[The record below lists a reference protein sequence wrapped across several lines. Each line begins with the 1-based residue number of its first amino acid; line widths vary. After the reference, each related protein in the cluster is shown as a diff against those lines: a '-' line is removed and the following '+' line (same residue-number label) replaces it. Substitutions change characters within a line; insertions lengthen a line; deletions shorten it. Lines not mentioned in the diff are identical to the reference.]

1 MLSYDMGKRGN
12 ASRYDYLYRRIR
24 HDIAHGNILPDEK
37 LPSKRALARNLGVS
51 VITVE
56 AAYAQLIAEGYVRAE
71 ERRGYFACELSP
83 VARGGQCGGKRD
95 GQRGGDHLRGIAASD
110 SIPENAIRRPSPAS
124 AGLTQFP
131 AASSE
136 RRLASPGTSARM
148 AEGVPA
154 FASEGGPATPAP
166 SSESAATALFPYQT
180 WARVMRRTLA
190 EESSA
195 TLAQAAL
202 GAGSPRLRRAIAAY
216 LREYRGMDVPAERIV
231 VAAGSQTLYQLIIQL
246 LGRERAFAIES
257 PGYPLLERMY
267 DAQGA
272 RCTSVPLVAGG
283 IDVAAL
289 RESGASVAHVMPAH
303 QFPTGVVMSAA
314 HRRDLLN
321 WSRMDAARAF
331 SSDGPRG
338 RFIIEDDY
346 DAEFRMSGRPIGAAR
361 ERRCGGARHL
371 FELVHEKPRCGIP
384 HRLYGPPR
392 GPRCA
397 IRAQTGFLLEH
408 GQPTRAA
415 CPRPLHRAGA
425 LRAACEPPA
434 YPCEAA
440 AGWAG
445 GPRARELPL
454 RRKSRSKGSTG
465 DFTSRCACAKA
476 RKTALWGHCRRRACS
491 LPSWGEALLPGRA
504 LNRGSRSLR
513 STARASTSRNL
524 SCRSAARG
532 GVLVCRGLGGMLAL
546 RGARGGFLFTVGMR
560 APFRRSASA

>member
-83 VARGGQCGGKRD
+83 VARGWQCGGKRD

-110 SIPENAIRRPSPAS
+110 SISENAIRRPSPAS
-124 AGLTQFP
+124 AGLTQSP
-131 AASSE
+131 E

-246 LGRERAFAIES
+246 LGRDRTFAIES

-272 RCTSVPLVAGG
+272 RCASVPLAAGG

-289 RESGASVAHVMPAH
+289 NESGASVAHVMPAH

-346 DAEFRMSGRPIGAAR
+346 DAEFRMSGRPIAPLASVDVAGRVIYLNSFTKSLGAAFR
-361 ERRCGGARHL
+361 IAYMALPEDLAAQ
-371 FELVHEKPRCGIP
+371 FELKLGFYSNTVSPLEQLALARFIEQGHYER
-384 HRLYGPPR
+384 HVNRLRTHVKRLQDGLVGRVRESSLAQEVAFEGLDRGLYFSMRVRKGTQDRVVGALQAAGVQLAFLGR
-392 GPRCA
+392 GPLA
-397 IRAQTGFLLEH
+397 WSGAQ
-408 GQPTRAA
+408 
-415 CPRPLHRAGA
+415 AG
-425 LRAACEPPA
+425 E
-434 YPCEAA
+434 
-440 AGWAG
+440 
-445 GPRARELPL
+445 
-454 RRKSRSKGSTG
+454 SV
-465 DFTSRCACAKA
+465 F
-476 RKTALWGHCRRRACS
+476 
-491 LPSWGEALLPGRA
+491 A
-504 LNRGSRSLR
+504 LNCESL
-513 STARASTSRNL
+513 NIEEL
-524 SCRSAARG
+524 
-532 GVLVCRGLGGMLAL
+532 VL
-546 RGARGGFLFTVGMR
+546 
-560 APFRRSASA
+560 P

>member
-1 MLSYDMGKRGN
+1 MLSYDMDERGN
-12 ASRYDYLYRRIR
+12 ASRYDYLYRCIR

-56 AAYAQLIAEGYVRAE
+56 TAYAQLIAEGYVRAE

-83 VARGGQCGGKRD
+83 VARGGRQGGARNRGNARTGGVSGGAA
-95 GQRGGDHLRGIAASD
+95 GQRG
-110 SIPENAIRRPSPAS
+110 
-124 AGLTQFP
+124 
-131 AASSE
+131 
-136 RRLASPGTSARM
+136 
-148 AEGVPA
+148 
-154 FASEGGPATPAP
+154 FASEGATGRHAASPDSDATQSPATSSARRPASLRFPAHTLGDSPFSDSAGDPMTFVP
-166 SSESAATALFPYQT
+166 SSGSAATALFPYQT
-180 WARVMRRTLA
+180 WARVMRRTLT

-246 LGRERAFAIES
+246 LGRDRAFAIES

-272 RCTSVPLVAGG
+272 RCASVPLAAGG

-321 WSRMDAARAF
+321 WSRTDAARAF

-346 DAEFRMSGRPIGAAR
+346 DAEFRMSGRPIAPLASVDVAGRVIYLNSFTKSLGAAFR
-361 ERRCGGARHL
+361 IAYMALPEDLAAQ
-371 FELVHEKPRCGIP
+371 FELKLGFYSNTVSPLEQLALARFIEQGHYER
-384 HRLYGPPR
+384 HVNRLRTHVKRLQDGLVGRVRESSLAQEVAFEGLDRGLYFSMRVRKGTQDRAVGALQAAGVQLAFLGR
-392 GPRCA
+392 GPLA
-397 IRAQTGFLLEH
+397 WSGAQSGESVF
-408 GQPTRAA
+408 
-415 CPRPLHRAGA
+415 A
-425 LRAACEPPA
+425 LNCESLSI
-434 YPCEAA
+434 E
-440 AGWAG
+440 
-445 GPRARELPL
+445 EL
-454 RRKSRSKGSTG
+454 
-465 DFTSRCACAKA
+465 
-476 RKTALWGHCRRRACS
+476 
-491 LPSWGEALLPGRA
+491 LLP
-504 LNRGSRSLR
+504 
-513 STARASTSRNL
+513 
-524 SCRSAARG
+524 
-532 GVLVCRGLGGMLAL
+532 
-546 RGARGGFLFTVGMR
+546 
-560 APFRRSASA
+560 

>member
-1 MLSYDMGKRGN
+1 MLSYDMDERGN
-12 ASRYDYLYRRIR
+12 ASRYDYLYRCIR

-83 VARGGQCGGKRD
+83 VARGGRQGGARNRGNAWTGGVSGGAA
-95 GQRGGDHLRGIAASD
+95 GQRGFASEGATGRHAASPD
-110 SIPENAIRRPSPAS
+110 SDATQSPATSS
-124 AGLTQFP
+124 A
-131 AASSE
+131 
-136 RRLASPGTSARM
+136 RRLASLRFPAHTLGDSPFSDSA
-148 AEGVPA
+148 
-154 FASEGGPATPAP
+154 GGPATPAP

-180 WARVMRRTLA
+180 WARVMRRTLV

-246 LGRERAFAIES
+246 LGRDRAFAIES

-272 RCTSVPLVAGG
+272 RCASVPLAAGG

-346 DAEFRMSGRPIGAAR
+346 DAEFRMSGRPIAPLASVDVAGRVIYLNSFTKSLGAAFR
-361 ERRCGGARHL
+361 IAYMALPEDLAAQ
-371 FELVHEKPRCGIP
+371 FELKLGFYSNTVSPLEQLALARFIEQGHYER
-384 HRLYGPPR
+384 HVNRLRTHVKRLQDGLVGRVRESSLAQEVAFEGLDRGLYFSMRVLKGTQDRAVGALQAAGVQLAFLGR
-392 GPRCA
+392 GPLA
-397 IRAQTGFLLEH
+397 WSGAQ
-408 GQPTRAA
+408 
-415 CPRPLHRAGA
+415 AG
-425 LRAACEPPA
+425 E
-434 YPCEAA
+434 
-440 AGWAG
+440 
-445 GPRARELPL
+445 
-454 RRKSRSKGSTG
+454 SV
-465 DFTSRCACAKA
+465 F
-476 RKTALWGHCRRRACS
+476 
-491 LPSWGEALLPGRA
+491 A
-504 LNRGSRSLR
+504 LNCESL
-513 STARASTSRNL
+513 NIEEL
-524 SCRSAARG
+524 
-532 GVLVCRGLGGMLAL
+532 VL
-546 RGARGGFLFTVGMR
+546 
-560 APFRRSASA
+560 P

>member
-1 MLSYDMGKRGN
+1 MLSYDMGERGN
-12 ASRYDYLYRRIR
+12 ASRYDYLYRCIR

-83 VARGGQCGGKRD
+83 VARGGRQGGARNRGNARTGGVSGGAA
-95 GQRGGDHLRGIAASD
+95 GQRGFAFEGATGRHAASPD
-110 SIPENAIRRPSPAS
+110 SDAAQS
-124 AGLTQFP
+124 P
-131 AASSE
+131 AASPA
-136 RRLASPGTSARM
+136 RRLASLRFPAHTLGDSPFSDSAGDPM
-148 AEGVPA
+148 AFV
-154 FASEGGPATPAP
+154 P
-166 SSESAATALFPYQT
+166 SSGAAATALFPYQT
-180 WARVMRRTLA
+180 WARVMRRTLT

-216 LREYRGMDVPAERIV
+216 LREYRGMDVPAECIV

-272 RCTSVPLVAGG
+272 RCASVPLAAGG

-289 RESGASVAHVMPAH
+289 SESGASVAHVMPAH

-346 DAEFRMSGRPIGAAR
+346 DAEFRMSGRPIAPLASVDVAGRVIYLNSFTKSLGAAFR
-361 ERRCGGARHL
+361 IAYMALPEDLAAQ
-371 FELVHEKPRCGIP
+371 FELKLGFYSNTVSPLEQLALARFIEQGHYER
-384 HRLYGPPR
+384 HVNRLRTHVKRLQDGLVGRVRESSLAQEVAFEGLDR
-392 GPRCA
+392 GLCFSMRV
-397 IRAQTGFLLEH
+397 RKGTQD
-408 GQPTRAA
+408 RVV
-415 CPRPLHRAGA
+415 GA
-425 LRAACEPPA
+425 LQ
-434 YPCEAA
+434 A
-440 AGWAG
+440 AGVQLAFLGKGPLAWSDAQAG
-445 GPRARELPL
+445 E
-454 RRKSRSKGSTG
+454 SV
-465 DFTSRCACAKA
+465 F
-476 RKTALWGHCRRRACS
+476 
-491 LPSWGEALLPGRA
+491 A
-504 LNRGSRSLR
+504 LNCESL
-513 STARASTSRNL
+513 NIEEL
-524 SCRSAARG
+524 
-532 GVLVCRGLGGMLAL
+532 VL
-546 RGARGGFLFTVGMR
+546 
-560 APFRRSASA
+560 P

>member
-83 VARGGQCGGKRD
+83 VARGGKRD

-110 SIPENAIRRPSPAS
+110 SISENAIRRPSPAS
-124 AGLTQFP
+124 AGLTQSP
-131 AASSE
+131 E

-246 LGRERAFAIES
+246 LGRDRTFAIES

-272 RCTSVPLVAGG
+272 RCASVPLAAGG

-289 RESGASVAHVMPAH
+289 NESGASVAHVMPAH

-331 SSDGPRG
+331 SSEGPRG

-346 DAEFRMSGRPIGAAR
+346 DAEFRMSGRPIAPLASVDVAGRVIYLNSFTKSLGAAFR
-361 ERRCGGARHL
+361 IAYMALPEDLAAQ
-371 FELVHEKPRCGIP
+371 FELKLGFYSNTISPLEQLALARFIEQGHYERHVN
-384 HRLYGPPR
+384 RLRTHVKRLQDGLVGRVRESSLAQEVAFEGLDRGLYFSMRVRKGAQDRAVGALQAAGVQLAFLGR
-392 GPRCA
+392 GPLA
-397 IRAQTGFLLEH
+397 WSGAQ
-408 GQPTRAA
+408 
-415 CPRPLHRAGA
+415 
-425 LRAACEPPA
+425 
-434 YPCEAA
+434 
-440 AGWAG
+440 
-445 GPRARELPL
+445 
-454 RRKSRSKGSTG
+454 S
-465 DFTSRCACAKA
+465 
-476 RKTALWGHCRRRACS
+476 
-491 LPSWGEALLPGRA
+491 GESVFA
-504 LNRGSRSLR
+504 LNCESL
-513 STARASTSRNL
+513 NIEEL
-524 SCRSAARG
+524 
-532 GVLVCRGLGGMLAL
+532 VL
-546 RGARGGFLFTVGMR
+546 
-560 APFRRSASA
+560 P

>member
-83 VARGGQCGGKRD
+83 VARGWQCGGQCGGKRD

-124 AGLTQFP
+124 AGLTQSP
-131 AASSE
+131 E

-246 LGRERAFAIES
+246 LGRDRAFAIES

-272 RCTSVPLVAGG
+272 RCASVPLAAGG

-289 RESGASVAHVMPAH
+289 SESGASVAHVMPAH

-346 DAEFRMSGRPIGAAR
+346 DAEFRMSGRPIAPLASVDVAGRVIYLNSFTKSLGAAFR
-361 ERRCGGARHL
+361 IAYMALPEDLAAQ
-371 FELVHEKPRCGIP
+371 FELKLGFYSNTVSPLEQLALARFIEQGHYER
-384 HRLYGPPR
+384 HVNRLRTHVKRLQDGLVGRVRESSLAQEVAFEGLDRGLYFSMRVRKGAQDRVVGALQAAGVQLAFLGR
-392 GPRCA
+392 GPLA
-397 IRAQTGFLLEH
+397 WSGAQ
-408 GQPTRAA
+408 
-415 CPRPLHRAGA
+415 AG
-425 LRAACEPPA
+425 E
-434 YPCEAA
+434 
-440 AGWAG
+440 
-445 GPRARELPL
+445 
-454 RRKSRSKGSTG
+454 SV
-465 DFTSRCACAKA
+465 F
-476 RKTALWGHCRRRACS
+476 
-491 LPSWGEALLPGRA
+491 A
-504 LNRGSRSLR
+504 LNCESL
-513 STARASTSRNL
+513 NIEEL
-524 SCRSAARG
+524 
-532 GVLVCRGLGGMLAL
+532 VL
-546 RGARGGFLFTVGMR
+546 
-560 APFRRSASA
+560 P

>member
-83 VARGGQCGGKRD
+83 VARGWQCGGQCGGKRD

-124 AGLTQFP
+124 AGLTQSP
-131 AASSE
+131 E
-136 RRLASPGTSARM
+136 QRLASPGTSARM

-154 FASEGGPATPAP
+154 FASEGGLATPAP

-246 LGRERAFAIES
+246 LGRDRAFAIES

-272 RCTSVPLVAGG
+272 RCASVPLAAGG

-289 RESGASVAHVMPAH
+289 SESGASVAHVMPAH

-331 SSDGPRG
+331 SSEGPRG

-346 DAEFRMSGRPIGAAR
+346 DAEFRMSGRPIAPLASVDVAGRVIYLNSFTKSLGAAFR
-361 ERRCGGARHL
+361 IAYMALPEDLAAQ
-371 FELVHEKPRCGIP
+371 FELKLGFYSNTVSPLEQLALARFIEQGHYER
-384 HRLYGPPR
+384 HVNRLRTHVKRLQDGLVGRVRESSLAQEVAFEGLDR
-392 GPRCA
+392 GLYFSMRVRKGA
-397 IRAQTGFLLEH
+397 QDRAV
-408 GQPTRAA
+408 
-415 CPRPLHRAGA
+415 GA
-425 LRAACEPPA
+425 LQ
-434 YPCEAA
+434 A
-440 AGWAG
+440 AGVQLAFLGG
-445 GPRARELPL
+445 GPLAW
-454 RRKSRSKGSTG
+454 SGAQS
-465 DFTSRCACAKA
+465 
-476 RKTALWGHCRRRACS
+476 
-491 LPSWGEALLPGRA
+491 GESVFA
-504 LNRGSRSLR
+504 LNCESL
-513 STARASTSRNL
+513 NIEEL
-524 SCRSAARG
+524 
-532 GVLVCRGLGGMLAL
+532 VL
-546 RGARGGFLFTVGMR
+546 
-560 APFRRSASA
+560 P

>member
-83 VARGGQCGGKRD
+83 VARGWQCGWQCGGKRD

-124 AGLTQFP
+124 AGLTQSP
-131 AASSE
+131 E
-136 RRLASPGTSARM
+136 QRLAPPGTSARM

-246 LGRERAFAIES
+246 LGRDRAFAIES

-272 RCTSVPLVAGG
+272 RCASVPLAAGG

-289 RESGASVAHVMPAH
+289 SESGASVAHVMPAH

-331 SSDGPRG
+331 SSEGPRG

-346 DAEFRMSGRPIGAAR
+346 DAEFRMSGRPIAPLASVDVAGRVIYLNSFTKSLGAAFR
-361 ERRCGGARHL
+361 IAYMALPEDLAAQ
-371 FELVHEKPRCGIP
+371 FELKLGFYSNTVSPLEQLALARFIEQGHYER
-384 HRLYGPPR
+384 HVNRLRTHVKRLQDGLVGRVRESSLAQEVAFEGLDRGLYFSMRVRKGAQDRAVGALHAAGVQLAFLGR
-392 GPRCA
+392 GPLA
-397 IRAQTGFLLEH
+397 WSGAQ
-408 GQPTRAA
+408 
-415 CPRPLHRAGA
+415 
-425 LRAACEPPA
+425 
-434 YPCEAA
+434 
-440 AGWAG
+440 
-445 GPRARELPL
+445 
-454 RRKSRSKGSTG
+454 S
-465 DFTSRCACAKA
+465 
-476 RKTALWGHCRRRACS
+476 
-491 LPSWGEALLPGRA
+491 GESVFA
-504 LNRGSRSLR
+504 LNCESL
-513 STARASTSRNL
+513 NIEEL
-524 SCRSAARG
+524 
-532 GVLVCRGLGGMLAL
+532 VL
-546 RGARGGFLFTVGMR
+546 
-560 APFRRSASA
+560 P

>member
-1 MLSYDMGKRGN
+1 MLSYDMDERGN
-12 ASRYDYLYRRIR
+12 ASRYDYLYRCIR

-56 AAYAQLIAEGYVRAE
+56 TAYAQLIAEGYVRAE

-83 VARGGQCGGKRD
+83 VARGGRQGGARNRGNARTGGVSGGAA
-95 GQRGGDHLRGIAASD
+95 GQRG
-110 SIPENAIRRPSPAS
+110 
-124 AGLTQFP
+124 
-131 AASSE
+131 
-136 RRLASPGTSARM
+136 
-148 AEGVPA
+148 
-154 FASEGGPATPAP
+154 FASEGATGRHAASPDSDATQSPATSSARRPASLRFPAHTLGDSPFSDSAGDPMTFVP
-166 SSESAATALFPYQT
+166 SSGSAATALFPYQT
-180 WARVMRRTLA
+180 WARVMRRTLT

-246 LGRERAFAIES
+246 LGRDRAFAIES

-272 RCTSVPLVAGG
+272 RCASVPLAAGG

-289 RESGASVAHVMPAH
+289 SESGASVAHVMPAH

-346 DAEFRMSGRPIGAAR
+346 DAEFRMSGRPIAPLASVDVAGRVIYLNSFTKSLGAAFR
-361 ERRCGGARHL
+361 IAYMALPEDLAAQ
-371 FELVHEKPRCGIP
+371 FELKLGFYSNTVSPLEQLALARFIEQGHYER
-384 HRLYGPPR
+384 HVNRLRTHVKRLQDGLVGRVRESSLAQEVVFEGLDRGLYFSMRVRKGTQDRAVGALQAAGVQLVFLGR
-392 GPRCA
+392 GPLA
-397 IRAQTGFLLEH
+397 WSGAQ
-408 GQPTRAA
+408 
-415 CPRPLHRAGA
+415 
-425 LRAACEPPA
+425 
-434 YPCEAA
+434 
-440 AGWAG
+440 
-445 GPRARELPL
+445 
-454 RRKSRSKGSTG
+454 S
-465 DFTSRCACAKA
+465 
-476 RKTALWGHCRRRACS
+476 
-491 LPSWGEALLPGRA
+491 GESVFA
-504 LNRGSRSLR
+504 LNCESL
-513 STARASTSRNL
+513 NIEEL
-524 SCRSAARG
+524 
-532 GVLVCRGLGGMLAL
+532 VL
-546 RGARGGFLFTVGMR
+546 
-560 APFRRSASA
+560 P

>member
-56 AAYAQLIAEGYVRAE
+56 AAYAQLIAEGYVRTE

-83 VARGGQCGGKRD
+83 VARGWQCGGQCGGKRD

-131 AASSE
+131 ALSPE
-136 RRLASPGTSARM
+136 RRLALPGTSPRM
-148 AEGVPA
+148 VEGVPA

-166 SSESAATALFPYQT
+166 SSESAAT

-246 LGRERAFAIES
+246 LGRDCAFAIES

-272 RCTSVPLVAGG
+272 RCASVPLAAGG

-289 RESGASVAHVMPAH
+289 SESGASVAHVMPAH

-346 DAEFRMSGRPIGAAR
+346 DAEFRMSGRPIAPLASVDVAGRVIYLNSFTKSLGAAFR
-361 ERRCGGARHL
+361 IAYMALPEDLAAQ
-371 FELVHEKPRCGIP
+371 FELKLGFYSNTVSPLEQLALARFIEQGHYER
-384 HRLYGPPR
+384 HVNRLRTHVKRLQDGLVGRVRESSLAQEVAFEGLDRGLYFSMRVRKGTQDRVVGALQAAGVQLAFLGR
-392 GPRCA
+392 GPLA
-397 IRAQTGFLLEH
+397 WSGAQSGESVF
-408 GQPTRAA
+408 
-415 CPRPLHRAGA
+415 A
-425 LRAACEPPA
+425 LNCESLNI
-434 YPCEAA
+434 E
-440 AGWAG
+440 
-445 GPRARELPL
+445 EL
-454 RRKSRSKGSTG
+454 
-465 DFTSRCACAKA
+465 
-476 RKTALWGHCRRRACS
+476 
-491 LPSWGEALLPGRA
+491 LLP
-504 LNRGSRSLR
+504 
-513 STARASTSRNL
+513 
-524 SCRSAARG
+524 
-532 GVLVCRGLGGMLAL
+532 
-546 RGARGGFLFTVGMR
+546 
-560 APFRRSASA
+560 